1 MSNEIIKVLDDLS
14 RRFGIAIDWSSTNIM
29 PYLQDLMARIIKY
42 ETYTSTMWLI
52 IGIIVF
58 IIGLYCIRKALKF
71 AKSETIGNEPL
82 MTIFIILGVSSLVI
96 GYISIF
102 GEITDIIEVNT
113 VPEKY
118 IIEEIQSYRDSEEE

>member
-14 RRFGIAIDWSSTNIM
+14 KRFGIAIDWSSTNIM
-29 PYLQDLMARIIKY
+29 PYLQDLMTRLVKY

-58 IIGLYCIRKALKF
+58 IIGLYCIRKALKI

-82 MTIFIILGVSSLVI
+82 MTIFIVLGVSSLVI

>member
-14 RRFGIAIDWSSTNIM
+14 KRFGIAIDWSSTNIM
-29 PYLQDLMARIIKY
+29 PYLQDLMARIVKY

-52 IGIIVF
+52 FGIIVF
-58 IIGLYCIRKALKF
+58 IIGLYCIYKALKI
-71 AKSETIGNEPL
+71 AKSETIGNGPL
-82 MTIFIILGVSSLVI
+82 MTIFVVLGVFSLVI

>member
-14 RRFGIAIDWSSTNIM
+14 KRFGIAIDWSSTNIM
-29 PYLQDLMARIIKY
+29 PYLQDLMTRIIKY

-118 IIEEIQSYRDSEEE
+118 IIEEIQSYRDSEE